1 VLSTFPQRSKKI
13 YTTSEVTP
21 PELWYLA
28 RDIGRMKREIQGG
41 KANTD
46 PALKISLTAYISYIE
61 ELAGKIEEVRGTRRL
76 YMPINEEPGAS

>member
-1 VLSTFPQRSKKI
+1 
-13 YTTSEVTP
+13 
-21 PELWYLA
+21 
-28 RDIGRMKREIQGG
+28 MKREIQGG

-76 YMPINEEPGAS
+76 YMPINEEPGASWG